1 MPRRF
6 RCTVCGYIH
15 EGDAPPDCCPVCGVG
30 AEMFEPYEDAPSA
43 PMSTPST
50 PPTSPAI
57 APPRETRAGPRLV
70 ILGGGIAAL
79 SAAQAAR
86 ATSPDGRIT
95 LVHRESTLPY
105 DRMSLTRYLAGD
117 VAREALLVRNHE
129 WFKEQGILLVQ
140 AEARSLDR
148 AGRRVVLDDGQ
159 ALPYDRLLVAT
170 GAHPFVPPIPGVRR
184 QGVHVLRTVDDAEA
198 ILRSVRKGARCVCI
212 GGGLLGIET
221 AGGLVRRGVTVTVL
235 DEAPWLLSRQL
246 ARPASARLSGLLG
259 EVGIAVVS
267 AAKVAEIA
275 GDESVRS
282 VLLADGTEVPADMV
296 VIAAG
301 VRPNIAMAR
310 AAGLA
315 TNRGVL
321 VDDSLRTNDPDVLAA
336 GDVAEHRGVVWGLW
350 TVALE
355 QGKLAG
361 AGLAGATISFA
372 GNPPSTQLK
381 VLAWPVFSVGR
392 FEVESPSDKV
402 VEYAD
407 KTRLSRIV
415 VKDGVVVGGNL
426 IGDATLAGPL
436 RRAVQERLALSTVPE
451 LAALAQGR
459 A

>member
-6 RCTVCGYIH
+6 KCTVCGYVH

-30 AEMFEPYEDAPSA
+30 AELFEPYEDEPSLPAPTPSSA
-43 PMSTPST
+43 PVL
-50 PPTSPAI
+50 
-57 APPRETRAGPRLV
+57 APPREPRAGPCLV

-86 ATSPDGRIT
+86 AASPDARIT
-95 LVHRESTLPY
+95 LVHRESALPY

-117 VAREALLVRNHE
+117 VARETLLLRSRA
-129 WFKEQGILLVQ
+129 WFDEQGIALVP
-140 AEARSLDR
+140 AESRSLDR
-148 AGRRVVLDDGQ
+148 AKRRVVLDDGQ
-159 ALPYDRLLVAT
+159 ELSYDRLLIAT

-184 QGVHVLRTVDDAEA
+184 HGVHVLRTLDDADA
-198 ILRSVRKGARCVCI
+198 ILRFARKGARCVCI
-212 GGGLLGIET
+212 GGGLLGIEI
-221 AGGLVRRGVTVTVL
+221 AGGLVRRGVAVTVL

-246 ARPASARLSGLLG
+246 ARPASARLLGLLG

-267 AAKVAEIA
+267 AAKVADIG

-282 VLLADGTEVPADMV
+282 VSLADGGVIPAEGV

-301 VRPNIAMAR
+301 VRPNVGMAK

-315 TNRGVL
+315 TNRGIL
-321 VDDSLRTNDPDVLAA
+321 VDDGLRTSDPDVLAA

-350 TVALE
+350 TVALD

-361 AGLAGATISFA
+361 AALAGAPVSFA
-372 GNPPSTQLK
+372 GDPPATQLK

-402 VEYAD
+402 IECAD
-407 KTRLSRIV
+407 KTQLSRII

-426 IGDATLAGPL
+426 IGDASLAGPL

-451 LAALAQGR
+451 LAALALGR

>member
-1 MPRRF
+1 MRRRF
-6 RCTVCGYIH
+6 RCTVCGHIH

-30 AEMFEPYEDAPSA
+30 AEMFEPYEDATSA
-43 PMSTPST
+43 PTPTPS
-50 PPTSPAI
+50 TSPAI
-57 APPRETRAGPRLV
+57 VPPRETRTGPRLV

-86 ATSPDGRIT
+86 ATRPDARIT

-117 VAREALLVRNHE
+117 VARETLLLRNHE
-129 WFKEQGILLVQ
+129 WFKEQGISLVQ
-140 AEARSLDR
+140 AEARSLDL
-148 AGRRVVLDDGQ
+148 AYRRVVLDDGQ
-159 ALPYDRLLVAT
+159 TLPYDRLLIAT
-170 GAHPFVPPIPGVRR
+170 GAHPFVPPILGVRR
-184 QGVHVLRTVDDAEA
+184 QGVHVLRTLDDAEA
-198 ILRSVRKGARCVCI
+198 ILRSVRKGSRCVCI

-221 AGGLVRRGVTVTVL
+221 AGGLVRRGGTVTVL

-246 ARPASARLSGLLG
+246 ARPASVRLAGLLG

-301 VRPNIAMAR
+301 VRPNISMAR

-336 GDVAEHRGVVWGLW
+336 GDVAEHGGVVWGLW

-361 AGLAGATISFA
+361 AGLAGSTISFA
-372 GNPPSTQLK
+372 GNPPATQLK
-381 VLAWPVFSVGR
+381 VLAWPVFSAGR
-392 FEVESPSDKV
+392 FEVESPTEKV

-407 KTRLSRIV
+407 NTRLLRVV

-459 A
+459 D

>member
-6 RCTVCGYIH
+6 RCTVCGYVH

-30 AEMFEPYEDAPSA
+30 ADMFEPDEDAPAASVTTPLSA
-43 PMSTPST
+43 SE
-50 PPTSPAI
+50 I
-57 APPRETRAGPRLV
+57 APSDETRAGPRLL

-86 ATSPDGRIT
+86 AASSVARIT
-95 LVHRESTLPY
+95 LVHREPTLPY
-105 DRMSLTRYLAGD
+105 DRMSLTRYVAGD
-117 VAREALLVRNHE
+117 VARETLLLRRRE
-129 WFKEQGILLVQ
+129 WFEEQQISLVQ
-140 AEARSLDR
+140 AEARSLGR
-148 AGRRVVLDDGQ
+148 AKRRIVLEDGQ
-159 ALPYDRLLVAT
+159 ELPYDRLLIAT
-170 GAHPFVPPIPGVRR
+170 GAHPFVPSIPGVRR
-184 QGVHVLRTVDDAEA
+184 QGVHVLRTLDDADA
-198 ILRSVRKGARCVCI
+198 ILHLVRKGARCVCI

-221 AGGLVRRGVTVTVL
+221 AGGLVRRGAAVTVL

-246 ARPASARLSGLLG
+246 ARTASARLAGLLG

-267 AAKVAEIA
+267 AAKVAEIV

-282 VLLADGTEVPADMV
+282 VLLADGTEVPADVV

-301 VRPNIAMAR
+301 VRPNVGMAR

-361 AGLAGATISFA
+361 AGLTGAPIAFA

-402 VEYAD
+402 IEQAD
-407 KTRLSRIV
+407 KTRLARIIV
-415 VKDGVVVGGNL
+415 HDGVVVGGNL
-426 IGDATLAGPL
+426 VGDATLAGPL
-436 RRAVQERLALSTVPE
+436 RRAVQERLALATVAE
-451 LAALAQGR
+451 LAALEQGG